1 MVGYEVGLDEVEV
14 DGVVGVLGVVAG
26 EIVGVTSGEGVHC
39 IAVVDEVAF
48 ARSGPGGFFKL
59 VVAEEVAIAVVMA
72 VFANAGVGIAGVIDG
87 AVPAEF
93 DVLGEAAPGFDLGG
107 VRFGFGLILGCFAG
121 VLLLI
126 LGVVVEAEAE
136 EFSGGGE
143 PVAGFEVGELALH
156 DVDEEADGGASEVGF
171 LADDLGEFGTD
182 AVGRVAGFGIGF
194 RLG

>member
-1 MVGYEVGLDEVEV
+1 MLGYEVGLDEVEV

-26 EIVGVTSGEGVHC
+26 EVVGVTSGEGVHF

-93 DVLGEAAPGFDLGG
+93 DVLGEAALGFDLGG
-107 VRFGFGLILGCFAG
+107 VGFGFGRGCFVG
-121 VLLLI
+121 VLALI

-143 PVAGFEVGELALH
+143 PVAGFEVGKFALH
-156 DVDEEADGGASEVGF
+156 DVDEEADGGVAVVGF
-171 LADDLGEFGTD
+171 LADDLGEFGAD
-182 AVGRVAGFGIGF
+182 AVGRVAGFAIGF